1 MENFRVLKFLFQFSH
16 SVMSNSLWTHGLQHT
31 RPPCPLPTP
40 GVYSNSCPLSQWC
53 HPTIPSSVIP
63 FSSCLQSFPAS
74 GSFQMSQFF
83 ASGGYIFDWKCVS
96 FQRRQWHPT
105 PVLLPGESQGQRS
118 LVGGHLWGSIE
129 LDTTE
134 RLSSSSSCVSFRC
147 TAKWLSYTCTY
158 IYSFSKSFPFRLL
171 QSIKQNSLCYI
182 VMKKNEIMPLS
193 AAWMDLN
200 MIILSEERETQI
212 SYDITYMCNQ
222 KKWSILT

>member
-1 MENFRVLKFLFQFSH
+1 MEKGMITQIYIMWDYYIIWHFTYK
-16 SVMSNSLWTHGLQHT
+16 
-31 RPPCPLPTP
+31 
-40 GVYSNSCPLSQWC
+40 
-53 HPTIPSSVIP
+53 
-63 FSSCLQSFPAS
+63 CLGTYYA
-74 GSFQMSQFF
+74 G
-83 ASGGYIFDWKCVS
+83 
-96 FQRRQWHPT
+96 FQRRQRHPT
-105 PVLLPGESQGQRS
+105 PVLLPGESQWQRS

-212 SYDITYMCNQ
+212 SYDITYMFNQ